1 MILADT
7 AGKESSSYPSILEL
21 VLGPV
26 QQCPELQN
34 PAHLAW
40 SARDPAH
47 PTLSGE
53 EKGKSIWIEDVLSS
67 KFSHSICTCKCY
79 QNNMTETTSQA
90 KFFNY
95 AQKPPELKNTFSE
108 VT

>member
-1 MILADT
+1 MILADI
-7 AGKESSSYPSILEL
+7 AGKESSIYPSILEL

-40 SARDPAH
+40 NARDQAH
-47 PTLSGE
+47 PTFSAD
-53 EKGKSIWIEDVLSS
+53 EKHKSVRMKNMLIS
-67 KFSHSICTCKCY
+67 KFSHSVCTCKY
-79 QNNMTETTSQA
+79 FPNMTEITLQS
-90 KFFNY
+90 KFFTY
-95 AQKPPELKNTFSE
+95 AQQQH

>member
-7 AGKESSSYPSILEL
+7 AGKESSIYPSILEL

-40 SARDPAH
+40 NARDQAH
-47 PTLSGE
+47 PTFSGD
-53 EKGKSIWIEDVLSS
+53 EKHKSVWMKNMLIS
-67 KFSHSICTCKCY
+67 KFSHSVCTCVT
-79 QNNMTETTSQA
+79 QTTWQRQHCSQS
-90 KFFNY
+90 
-95 AQKPPELKNTFSE
+95 FSLMPSNSM
-108 VT
+108 